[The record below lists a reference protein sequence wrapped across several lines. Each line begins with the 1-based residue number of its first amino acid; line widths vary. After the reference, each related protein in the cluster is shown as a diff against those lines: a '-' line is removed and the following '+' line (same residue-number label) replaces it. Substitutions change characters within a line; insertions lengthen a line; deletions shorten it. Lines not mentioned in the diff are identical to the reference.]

1 MTREFRRT
9 FFVIVGDVFFYFII
23 RCACDVCMCVCVYV
37 CMCVYACVCVYYVS
51 VRIHIRVYACMGM
64 VYMVIVGSILYWFYE
79 RDHQKSSTKWD
90 Q

>member
-1 MTREFRRT
+1 MYSFTLLLGVR
-9 FFVIVGDVFFYFII
+9 V
-23 RCACDVCMCVCVYV
+23 MCVCVYV
-37 CMCVYACVCVYYVS
+37 CMCVYACVCVYYAS

-79 RDHQKSSTKWD
+79 RDHQKSSTKWN

>member
-9 FFVIVGDVFFYFII
+9 FFVIVGDVFFTLLLGV
-23 RCACDVCMCVCVYV
+23 RVMCVCVHM
-37 CMCVYACVCVYYVS
+37 CICVYACVCVYYVS

-64 VYMVIVGSILYWFYE
+64 VYMMIVGSILYWFYE
-79 RDHQKSSTKWD
+79 RDHQKSSMKWN